1 MSNMEIRIDAVEGQA
16 TPKDTFVSMRIGDY
30 QKQSRFGSAKT
41 YRFPQIEDQHRFARI
56 EVFHRIGHL
65 TVNLDNI
72 ANQAVEV
79 PVEHPEVKLLPMK
92 LAVVSDTVEA
102 KTEQKEKQ
110 QKVKNKVDAA
120 QKYLAEHHVE
130 EVIADAIREVIHEMP
145 SDPHSFLA
153 ALILKQ
159 AANKQ
164 EELLVSN
171 DGKVIVSDF
180 VDQSAP
186 KLVKPPTVKA
196 AIPQE
201 PQLLPF
207 REYYASHVRS
217 LAPSDLENLYAKFP
231 GQPKPVAK
239 PAAESSQA
247 SVPFAMRPSVGT
259 WLNKAPMKEALPVSK
274 PAAESSQASV
284 PFAMRPS
291 VGTWLNKAPKKGSVE
306 PVSTSKPSPSIDAP
320 FRDYYAAHVHSPP
333 DLQTLYAKFP
343 APSPPKVP
351 QKPTESQAKPMKE
364 IPVSQA
370 PEMLPFREYYAS
382 HVRSLAPSDLE
393 NLYAKFPGQPKPVAK
408 PAAESSQASVPFAM
422 RPSVGTW
429 LNKAPKKGSAEP
441 VSTSKPSPSIDA
453 PFRDYYAAHVHSPPD
468 LQALYKKFPAAPKPA
483 STSPV
488 PVPASVPVP
497 PTMFQHKPSVATWLS
512 PVIPKA
518 NAAAAPS
525 ILERSRSRIV
535 AMGKEELVEA
545 VVKEIKQKEEAF
557 VCEIKKK
564 EQEFASELHK
574 KDEEIARLKALL
586 QK

>member
-333 DLQTLYAKFP
+333 DLQ
-343 APSPPKVP
+343 
-351 QKPTESQAKPMKE
+351 
-364 IPVSQA
+364 
-370 PEMLPFREYYAS
+370 
-382 HVRSLAPSDLE
+382 
-393 NLYAKFPGQPKPVAK
+393 
-408 PAAESSQASVPFAM
+408 
-422 RPSVGTW
+422 
-429 LNKAPKKGSAEP
+429 
-441 VSTSKPSPSIDA
+441 
-453 PFRDYYAAHVHSPPD
+453 
-468 LQALYKKFPAAPKPA
+468 ALYKKFPAAPKPA

>member
-231 GQPKPVAK
+231 GQPKPVA
-239 PAAESSQA
+239 
-247 SVPFAMRPSVGT
+247 
-259 WLNKAPMKEALPVSK
+259 K

>member
-259 WLNKAPMKEALPVSK
+259 WLNKAP
-274 PAAESSQASV
+274 
-284 PFAMRPS
+284 
-291 VGTWLNKAPKKGSVE
+291 KKGSV
-306 PVSTSKPSPSIDAP
+306 
-320 FRDYYAAHVHSPP
+320 
-333 DLQTLYAKFP
+333 
-343 APSPPKVP
+343 
-351 QKPTESQAKPMKE
+351 
-364 IPVSQA
+364 
-370 PEMLPFREYYAS
+370 
-382 HVRSLAPSDLE
+382 
-393 NLYAKFPGQPKPVAK
+393 
-408 PAAESSQASVPFAM
+408 
-422 RPSVGTW
+422 
-429 LNKAPKKGSAEP
+429 EP